1 MYLGDL
7 FGSSEKGS
15 LRVHGVPYGDQ
26 VSVAQPATTGKLV
39 QRNPRMGQVSGE
51 AHYNG
56 RMASEK
62 KNHLE
67 IRGFQATQKRKCFP
81 LKNWNCDA
89 RHKKLEMRD
98 HDFQKECNTHLP
110 QGS

>member
-7 FGSSEKGS
+7 FGSSEKGR
-15 LRVHGVPYGDQ
+15 LRVDGVPYGDQ

-56 RMASEK
+56 RTASK
-62 KNHLE
+62 KNPP
-67 IRGFQATQKRKCFP
+67 R
-81 LKNWNCDA
+81 N
-89 RHKKLEMRD
+89 
-98 HDFQKECNTHLP
+98 
-110 QGS
+110 